1 MTHGCLSSAGV
12 QVICADDED
21 RADTRTSTNGSRPA
35 MLASSTFGAAS
46 DMPARAM
53 VCGTG
58 HGLGGV
64 RGQGGIQVV
73 KGNTCK
79 MDVIDARGMIHFAN
93 PDVVSFV
100 L

>member
-1 MTHGCLSSAGV
+1 
-12 QVICADDED
+12 
-21 RADTRTSTNGSRPA
+21 
-35 MLASSTFGAAS
+35 
-46 DMPARAM
+46 MPARAM

-79 MDVIDARGMIHFAN
+79 MDVIDARGMIHYAN